1 MACGAQNNPT
11 ENQSNPESE
20 DIGMIADSVASLP
33 KTIAIDF
40 PTTLSSSSNELFND
54 NVKYV
59 KNILTIEKRYL
70 GFLHQV
76 MANIRE
82 ECKLLTKCSIAVNHF
97 TVEENGKNILLGEIE
112 FITNIKDKSYDNA
125 LTLAISS
132 EEKVSFRWNS
142 IGNDVFTLYT
152 KDTNSLEMH
161 YLIDTILNKEAL
173 YVEEKQ
179 VGELNTFMISLD
191 ANESKDYTLSS
202 NHIKSGQ
209 ENFSMNLLLRDEKL
223 VENSIFEFQTMTST
237 LEDGTYLLLFN
248 EKKENNITTLNLIDK
263 LALQKGSVSLFN
275 GEIQGHIVD
284 EVLTDTFESNE
295 ANLSFLRLA
304 F

>member
-97 TVEENGKNILLGEIE
+97 TVEENGKDILLGEIE
-112 FITNIKDKSYDNA
+112 FITNIKDKFYDNA

-142 IGNDVFTLYT
+142 IRNDVFTLYT

-248 EKKENNITTLNLIDK
+248 ENKENNITTLNLIDK